1 MYHTRASTNSELCSW
16 WEVPKHDIALLE
28 GVSKHGMNRQEAI
41 IEDPELPFY
50 HVKKSLTEGGKDIE
64 GDEGDLNLFKFV
76 WPRDL
81 VIFRRIDSLCELVTN
96 PKPLSMRASR
106 KRKQMAG
113 ARSSGGRKKK
123 AKDESTEGGEDQ
135 ANRSDLSEE
144 ELNDEDDYADEED
157 DGNAPS
163 SVAADSVSGD
173 VHYQEEHEP
182 MEGVIQETTAT
193 TTFINNG
200 PIDVAANGLV
210 KEDVKM
216 DLKNLMEP
224 AEPKSEEPFVPVAA
238 AVVEEEEAPVVAP
251 LEKKEE
257 PEEMK
262 KVEHQDEAIPTVSEN
277 VAVLKTEE

>member
-1 MYHTRASTNSELCSW
+1 
-16 WEVPKHDIALLE
+16 
-28 GVSKHGMNRQEAI
+28 
-41 IEDPELPFY
+41 
-50 HVKKSLTEGGKDIE
+50 
-64 GDEGDLNLFKFV
+64 
-76 WPRDL
+76 
-81 VIFRRIDSLCELVTN
+81 
-96 PKPLSMRASR
+96 
-106 KRKQMAG
+106 MAG

-123 AKDESTEGGEDQ
+123 AKDETIEGSEDQ

-144 ELNDEDDYADEED
+144 ELNDEDEYADEED
-157 DGNAPS
+157 DENAPS

-182 MEGVIQETTAT
+182 MEDVIQETTTT

-224 AEPKSEEPFVPVAA
+224 AEPKPEETFVPA
-238 AVVEEEEAPVVAP
+238 AVVEEAPVVAP
-251 LEKKEE
+251 LEKKED
-257 PEEMK
+257 PEEIK
-262 KVEHQDEAIPTVSEN
+262 KVEHQEEAMPTVSEN